1 MSTPTQTAEKTS
13 ATGSQADAHA
23 PSAPTPRWLGLLKL
37 LLFVACLLP
46 AADLAWSALQG
57 TLARHAADPAEFAT
71 RTLGDWAFRLLLLTL
86 AVSPL
91 RRLTGWHWLIRL
103 RRMLGLFVFFYA
115 LLHLASYLWFEHG
128 VLWTEIARDIVKRP
142 LIALGAAAF
151 FLLLPLAATSNKAM
165 VRRLGGQRW
174 QELHRSLYL
183 IALFVLVHYWA
194 LAEHDTLQPLLH
206 TVILATLLCIRA
218 WWREQERQRQLSASP
233 PPPRYKPRGK
243 VIPINPR

>member
-1 MSTPTQTAEKTS
+1 MNTTTQP
-13 ATGSQADAHA
+13 AHSRTDPHA
-23 PSAPTPRWLGLLKL
+23 PRWLGLLKVL
-37 LLFVACLLP
+37 AFIACLLP
-46 AADLAWSALQG
+46 AAGLVWNVSQG
-57 TLARHAADPAEFAT
+57 TLDSQVADPAEFAT

-115 LLHLASYLWFEHG
+115 LLHLLSYLWFEHG
-128 VLWTEIARDIVKRP
+128 LRWTAIASDIVKHP
-142 LIALGAAAF
+142 LITLGAAAF
-151 FLLLPLAATSNKAM
+151 LLLLPLVATSNKAM

-183 IALFVLVHYWA
+183 IALFVLVHYWS

-206 TVILATLLCIRA
+206 AVILVALLGIRA
-218 WWREQERQRQLSASP
+218 WWREQERQRQLSAAP
-233 PPPRYKPRGK
+233 PLPRYKPRGK
-243 VIPINPR
+243 VIPIDPR